1 MPHAVS
7 EARFWD
13 KAARGYAR
21 DPIKDMAG
29 YERTVQ
35 RTGGLLRPSD
45 KVLEIGCGTGSTAL
59 RLAPLVAEIVAT
71 DLSGEMIAIAREK
84 AEAAACRNARF
95 EAAGAGDP
103 PEGEGAYDAA
113 LAFNVLHL
121 VADRRH
127 ALARLFGAL
136 KPGGAFI
143 SKTPC
148 LSEMNP
154 LIRLAVPLMRM
165 IGKAPFVAF
174 FTAAELEA
182 EVAAAGF
189 AIEARERHGS
199 GAKDPRIVLIA
210 RKPLA

>member
-1 MPHAVS
+1 MGDAVS

-13 KAARGYAR
+13 KAARAYAR
-21 DPIKDMAG
+21 DPIKDTAG
-29 YERTVQ
+29 YERTIE
-35 RTGGLLRPSD
+35 RTGGLLRPSER
-45 KVLEIGCGTGSTAL
+45 VLEIGCGTGSTAL
-59 RLAPLVAEIVAT
+59 RLAPLVAQIVAT

-95 EAAGAGDP
+95 LAAGAGDLP
-103 PEGEGAYDAA
+103 DGEGAYDAA

-121 VADRRH
+121 VADRKQ
-127 ALARLFGAL
+127 ALKRLFGAL

-182 EVAAAGF
+182 EIAAAGF
-189 AIEARERHGS
+189 TIEARERHGS
-199 GAKDPRIVLIA
+199 GAKDARIFLIA